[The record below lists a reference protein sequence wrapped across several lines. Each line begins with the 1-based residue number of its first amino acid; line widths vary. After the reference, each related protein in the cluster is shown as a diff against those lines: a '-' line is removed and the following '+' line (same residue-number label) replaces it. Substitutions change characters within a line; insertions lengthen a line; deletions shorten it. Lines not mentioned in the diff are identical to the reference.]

1 MWVMTEQLRESL
13 SALMDDEATE
23 LELHR
28 VLGELESDTALRQT
42 WVRYQLARSAMAG
55 QPVSHPRLD
64 ISRSVSAAIAA
75 ETGAKTSRSSLR
87 ERWVRP
93 LASLA
98 VAASVTAVVV
108 LGGQQL
114 YQAGSLEGQ
123 SAPVAASGVS
133 AVGFVN
139 SLGAVPM
146 RASYG
151 AQAVPQLEPAA
162 RTAYRE
168 LARQRMYQ
176 YMQEHAEHAALNSP
190 QGLIPFARV
199 PQIEE

>member
-1 MWVMTEQLRESL
+1 MTEQLRESL
-13 SALMDDEATE
+13 SALMDDEANE
-23 LELHR
+23 LELQR
-28 VLGELESDTALRQT
+28 LLSQLPEDEALRQT
-42 WVRYQLARSAMAG
+42 WVRYNLARSVISG
-55 QPVSHPRLD
+55 QPAGRINLD
-64 ISRSVSAAIAA
+64 ISQQVRAAIAA
-75 ETGAKTSRSSLR
+75 DGQPTAGVWQRVS
-87 ERWVRP
+87 RP

-108 LGGQQL
+108 FGGQQL
-114 YQAGSLEGQ
+114 YQASDPNSGAA
-123 SAPVAASGVS
+123 APVAASGVS

-151 AQAVPQLEPAA
+151 NQAMPELEPAA

-168 LARQRMYQ
+168 LARQRMYL

-199 PQIEE
+199 PSIEE

>member
-1 MWVMTEQLRESL
+1 MTEQLRESL
-13 SALMDDEATE
+13 SALMDDEANE
-23 LELHR
+23 LEVQRL
-28 VLGELESDTALRQT
+28 LGQLGKDEALRQT
-42 WVRYQLARSAMAG
+42 WVRYNLARSVMSG
-55 QPVSHPRLD
+55 QPVGRVNLD
-64 ISRSVSAAIAA
+64 ISQQVSAAIAA
-75 ETGAKTSRSSLR
+75 DVQPPVGVWQRLT
-87 ERWVRP
+87 RP
-93 LASLA
+93 VASLA

-114 YQAGSLEGQ
+114 YLAGDPDAGIA
-123 SAPVAASGVS
+123 APVAATGVS

-139 SLGAVPM
+139 SLGAVPL

-151 AQAVPQLEPAA
+151 NQAMPELEPAA

-168 LARQRMYQ
+168 LARQRMYL

-199 PQIEE
+199 PHIEE

>member
-1 MWVMTEQLRESL
+1 MTEQLRESL
-13 SALMDDEATE
+13 SALMDDEANE
-23 LELHR
+23 LELQR
-28 VLGELESDTALRQT
+28 LLSQLAEDDALRQT
-42 WVRYQLARSAMAG
+42 WVRYNLARSVISG
-55 QPVSHPRLD
+55 QPAGRINLD
-64 ISRSVSAAIAA
+64 ISRQVSAAIAA
-75 ETGAKTSRSSLR
+75 DRQPAAGAWQRLA
-87 ERWVRP
+87 RP
-93 LASLA
+93 LGSLA
-98 VAASVTAVVV
+98 VAASVMAVVV

-114 YQAGSLEGQ
+114 YQAADPGAGTA
-123 SAPVAASGVS
+123 APVAASGVS

-151 AQAVPQLEPAA
+151 NQAVPELEPAA

-168 LARQRMYQ
+168 LARQRMYL

-199 PQIEE
+199 PNIEE

>member
-1 MWVMTEQLRESL
+1 MTEQLRESL
-13 SALMDDEATE
+13 SALMDDQASD
-23 LELHR
+23 LEMRRL
-28 VLGELESDTALRQT
+28 LGEFEGDPALRQT
-42 WVRYQLARSAMAG
+42 WVRYQIARSAMAG
-55 QPVSHPRLD
+55 QPVTHVRFD
-64 ISRSVSAAIAA
+64 ISQRVSAAIAA
-75 ETGAKTSRSSLR
+75 EAPTARTTLR
-87 ERWVRP
+87 ERWMRP

-114 YQAGSLEGQ
+114 YQAGTLDAQ
-123 SAPVAASGVS
+123 NAPAIASGVS

-151 AQAVPQLEPAA
+151 AQAMPQLEPAA

-176 YMQEHAEHAALNSP
+176 YMQEHAEHAALNSS

>member
-1 MWVMTEQLRESL
+1 MTEQLRESL
-13 SALMDDEATE
+13 SALMDDEANE
-23 LELHR
+23 LEVQRLLGQ
-28 VLGELESDTALRQT
+28 LGEDEALRQT
-42 WVRYQLARSAMAG
+42 WVRYNLARSVISG
-55 QPVSHPRLD
+55 QPVGRVNLD
-64 ISRSVSAAIAA
+64 ISQQVSAAIAA
-75 ETGAKTSRSSLR
+75 DAKLSAGVWQRLT
-87 ERWVRP
+87 RP
-93 LASLA
+93 VASLA

-114 YQAGSLEGQ
+114 YQAGDPDAGIA
-123 SAPVAASGVS
+123 APVAATGVS

-139 SLGAVPM
+139 SLGAVPL

-151 AQAVPQLEPAA
+151 NQAMPELEPAA

-168 LARQRMYQ
+168 LARQRMYL

-199 PQIEE
+199 PHIEE